1 MPFLT
6 VSPECRFCMPA
17 PESHHGVASLAS
29 FRKVMARSY
38 LIRTVIQLSKIKR
51 SFILFGSLTPSLIPT
66 VVGISLGPIFKNFF
80 YKNEKLPKS
89 LVNRAFPTDKNFLWF
104 IEKWAKI

>member
-17 PESHHGVASLAS
+17 PESHHGVASLAP

-38 LIRTVIQLSKIKR
+38 LIRTVIQLSRNFERTFHLFRLALTACRKSVIVQEKERKKR
-51 SFILFGSLTPSLIPT
+51 HLSKLIS
-66 VVGISLGPIFKNFF
+66 VFV
-80 YKNEKLPKS
+80 
-89 LVNRAFPTDKNFLWF
+89 
-104 IEKWAKI
+104 